1 LVGYLIIRSNLDS
14 KGVCASM
21 HLVDY
26 RGLLNLRIDV
36 CQQSLGKC
44 FVTLMAIKQYLSF
57 LVVMQ
62 LKCID

>member
-1 LVGYLIIRSNLDS
+1 
-14 KGVCASM
+14 M
-21 HLVDY
+21 HWVDY

-44 FVTLMAIKQYLSF
+44 FVTLMAIMQYLSF
-57 LVVMQ
+57 LVVML